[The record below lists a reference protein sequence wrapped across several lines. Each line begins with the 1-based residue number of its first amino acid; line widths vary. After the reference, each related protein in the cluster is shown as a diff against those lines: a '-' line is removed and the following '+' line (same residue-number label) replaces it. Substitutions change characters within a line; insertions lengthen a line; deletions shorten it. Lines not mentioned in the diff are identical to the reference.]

1 MNAQAKTRLQVFREK
16 YPAYNDLSDEE
27 LARGLYKR
35 FYSDL
40 PEADVYREFG
50 LTFDDPS
57 FGTQNLAEASIAENA
72 AKMTPEVLALDPD
85 LEPTVPGYIGE
96 TGKAIVRGFGSG
108 VLSAGAG
115 LAELADAGTDFFGFE
130 DLIDS
135 GDENFLINLAN
146 QGKQSIDENLGVGD
160 AYKDA
165 YIVKVGEA
173 VGSIGSLFAFGG
185 VGGLLGRAASGAK
198 AAGLLGK
205 VGAGGAT
212 GAAGA
217 GLGASEQVARIEEAR
232 SRGIE
237 VSDEDADIAILAG
250 GLVGT
255 TESLVPLGQLKKIRG
270 LKTPERNIKEL
281 KKRLDAANEAG
292 DERLATEIYNRLL
305 REVRYEKAAKS
316 SLEAV
321 RSAVKT
327 GSQEAIQEAVASV
340 AQDAIQNYTYDDS
353 VSFTDSLW
361 DDLTVGFGAGATV
374 DAITTGLFNRRAR
387 ISRQIEQQ
395 KEAELRVKEEESRQ
409 FFLDQADA
417 AKEKLRQ
424 QEIAAQEEAEAN
436 LRKDARDR
444 RLAGEM
450 AAIEA
455 GREAERQRQR
465 TYEDLV
471 ESQQGRGETSLTGKA
486 QDYARR
492 LARNVT
498 SKGGQFPDAGTF
510 SIDQRTTPD
519 GVEFFA
525 KHSISD
531 EVYGSGSPIYEET
544 AHLVSNLNNEI
555 INRRVNQSIID
566 AMDLSPEPYS
576 PEQSES
582 LYAIGQ
588 RLNRP
593 DRFTITASSLN
604 QAAGTIDTPKTPFA
618 EGVSIDRLHEMQYGV
633 PPLTDRG
640 KKIYKDLTGLTA
652 AQKINFE
659 RRKKG
664 LKEVSNFDLQEA
676 REVLGEDFPKVF
688 DVLLD
693 AKTSDINAPIREFG
707 QVGAKLK
714 TKREIGQILRDKNIT
729 SGLETPEV
737 EYIFDKIV
745 NEKDV
750 NKMTPSQG
758 EFLASELRQL
768 PRLPTP
774 TNIPDFRPK
783 PYTRKQYDE
792 AQAFVIES
800 GDGTLQNIESF
811 LSDQGSEKRIG
822 VVANAIRNDLKKA
835 GTIREDDTVAVTP
848 LLEDQRPVAAPIEKV
863 PFTSTQKRDEDAL
876 LKDLQESV
884 DKELTGLGLSDIKGR
899 VLDVLKFGP
908 VTREGEV
915 VLGDFERE
923 LSADTTGYFL
933 PSARTIFTAIDRA
946 KRKSRDNSPESLR
959 ASIMDTLDHEVL
971 HATREL
977 DLWED
982 KEWRLLEN
990 LARKKTVP
998 GKPNVTFYQSIID
1011 NPGYQNLS
1019 PVGKMEEAVA
1029 ELIRSGRKDKAM
1041 IAGKPRAMVERMFNF
1056 FEKTNNALRGTG
1068 FQSFEDVLDRLE
1080 SGEVGA
1086 RERGKVRTLR
1096 SLEKSLLAVP
1106 ERGIG
1111 RERDVA
1117 PDFIEDPSDE
1127 PLFQRRPSTT
1137 PIESA
1142 VRLANKKYNDYN
1154 TAVEDEFFG
1163 KFWPSLMSEV
1173 GGTVSSDKVRTA
1185 SKRAIRDIEDFIK
1198 ENPKYRDYYAEDLSA
1213 TRSAL
1218 ESRYGQ
1224 ITDDDLLFYQVANGL
1239 TSPATSL
1246 PANVGD
1252 ALKIFDL
1259 YKQKGNLD
1267 DIELGLSAKGNR
1279 VIKSAP
1285 FTISGTT
1292 SATKAKSLKV
1302 IDELISNFSNS
1313 PTPVKSAIDFLKE
1326 GVSVKELQDF
1336 NRQMGYKSNV
1346 SNIGAIKSL
1355 VKQATGQDQEIPRMF
1370 IFGKKIGAYT
1380 LNLAGDPRYTTID
1393 VWESRFIR
1401 SYFNNLFERNTGLPA
1416 NVEEDALFQ
1425 DFSKIFKEEYDKL
1438 SGVQADPASL
1448 QAMRWFYM
1456 IDAAKKAGYRGA
1468 STSETISE
1476 ITNRYINR
1484 DGRTSE
1490 ARRREGDAEIVEE
1503 IRSPSQEV
1511 NDQRDQDL
1519 VLKTDEAADLYV
1531 DSLKERNDVDSP
1543 LYSLDQTPEIRKPL
1557 KESEARGEP
1566 PLSIQSGTYSIG
1578 DKIIYQLQDKFIGL
1592 KKAVADVNKYRRS
1605 LGLSNIPP
1613 ELDPYIGE
1621 ESIPGKLGQKFRE
1634 FKQNRLEP
1642 LANKIADNNFSTD
1655 EVDEFLILRHEI
1667 ERNKRIQQ
1675 RNPQTDPETNPG
1687 SGKLQTGEAL
1697 TDSFVKKRMMDRYGL
1712 SWDDATQTWSGGNK
1726 RTKKLLDI
1734 AADFDQINRESNL
1747 ELLRGG
1753 LIDQDGFDYIDN
1765 LYKYYAPLSGKDP
1778 DEDAAEAAIIGSSMS
1793 TKGKEYLTAKGR
1805 TSAAQ
1810 SPLGHAMF
1818 NAERSIARSLKNKE
1832 FGQKLLNLVRE
1843 NPDADYWRVIGPGDP
1858 EYVRALESKL
1868 TYVGSDPAL
1877 QNQKYSSVP
1886 PGQNPKD
1893 FIRQVVFKPDNLGKA
1908 FNKEFIGVKENGQ
1921 QYYVFLKDKRLRE
1934 AIASFDVGTVDNLF
1948 TKFGIVNRYL
1958 SMVNTSLNP
1967 EFVVGNFTKDLQT
1980 AIFNIL
1986 GEQNMS
1992 QGKAKDQA
2000 LISKVIKD
2008 VIPSMGAFYKGL
2020 RRYDSKT
2027 NTVNPALLAKE
2038 FFTGMSPKDQADFNE
2053 FTSAGAKADWFHTRP
2068 PEEQVKT
2075 INDMINMSR
2084 GTFFGSFKKRYD
2096 AVLQFVE
2103 DTNSAVENA
2112 VRFATFKASRDELID
2127 SGIPRDRAVAQ
2138 AASLAK
2144 NLTINF
2150 NRRGMQGEIVNAI
2163 YLFFNASVQGTANF
2177 ARGLFGPKGNPFS
2190 KEASRVKQAAIGGL
2204 ITMGALSAL
2213 RAEEESEENPETGRS
2228 YYSEIPDYIKERN
2241 MVIMAEPNIARTE
2254 GASNIYVDDDGNEY
2268 EGKQYYY
2275 TVPLPYGY
2283 NVFHVLGQNIF
2294 EMTQDHISPT
2304 KAAGNV
2310 TSAFMGSFSPI
2321 GFSGISSLA
2330 PTASQPFVEV
2340 ARNKNF
2346 FGGPI
2351 YREPDLI
2358 PGQAPFPESSLAFG
2372 STRQPFID
2380 TAKTLNALFGEGSEN
2395 VPGYIDI
2402 SPDILEHFYEFI
2414 LGGAGTFA
2422 IRSATA
2428 FDKYAKDED
2437 LLPSEK
2443 PFLRRLKGET
2453 NASESQADF
2462 FERSNRIEQR
2472 SRQLEILR
2480 GQERVDYRREHGDQL
2495 AMLSRLKLAKKQIRE
2510 LRQRIKVAKQR
2521 AALSP
2526 ENALKYGK
2534 LEQDLFDRIDSIY
2547 NKFNKAYDSRVGR
2560 TKI

>member
-1 MNAQAKTRLQVFREK
+1 MNAQVKSKLQLFREK
-16 YPAYNDLSDEE
+16 YPAYDDLSDQE
-27 LARGLYKR
+27 LANALYKKY
-35 FYSDL
+35 YSDL
-40 PEADVYREFG
+40 AEPDVYRMLG
-50 LTFDDPS
+50 LPTDDPS

-72 AKMTPEVLALDPD
+72 AAMTPEVLALDPD
-85 LEPTVPGYIGE
+85 LEATVPGYIGE

-205 VGAGGAT
+205 AGATGAT

-217 GLGASEQVARIEEAR
+217 GLGSSEQVARIEEAKN
-232 SRGIE
+232 RGIE
-237 VSDEDADIAILAG
+237 VSDADADKAILAG
-250 GLVGT
+250 GVIGLS
-255 TESLVPLGQLKKIRG
+255 EALVPLGQLKKIRG

-305 REVRYEKAAKS
+305 REVRNEKAAKS

-340 AQDAIQNYTYDDS
+340 AQDAVQNYTYDDS

-387 ISRQIEQQ
+387 ISRQIEQE
-395 KEAELRVKEEESRQ
+395 KEAELRAKEEEARE
-409 FFLDQADA
+409 FFLDRA
-417 AKEKLRQ
+417 
-424 QEIAAQEEAEAN
+424 EEAKVKQE
-436 LRKDARDR
+436 RDE
-444 RLAGEM
+444 RLAAEM
-450 AAIEA
+450 SELEAQRAEQRRIESERFVPQQPYA
-455 GREAERQRQR
+455 GRK
-465 TYEDLV
+465 
-471 ESQQGRGETSLTGKA
+471 TSLTEKA
-486 QDYARR
+486 KDYARQLTR
-492 LARNVT
+492 DALSRGDV
-498 SKGGQFPDAGTF
+498 FPDAGVF
-510 SIDQRTTPD
+510 QVGQEQTPD
-519 GVEFFA
+519 GVVFTA

-531 EVYGSGSPIYEET
+531 EVYGSGSQTYEEA
-544 AHLVSNLNNEI
+544 AHLASNLNNEI
-555 INRRVNQSIID
+555 INRRVNRSIID
-566 AMDLSPEPYS
+566 AMDLAPDPYS
-576 PEQSES
+576 PEQAETV
-582 LYAIGQ
+582 YAIGQ

-604 QAAGTIDTPKTPFA
+604 QAAGTVDTPNTPFA

-664 LKEVSNFDLQEA
+664 LQEVSNFDLQEA

-693 AKTSDINAPIREFG
+693 AKTSDINAPIKEFG

-737 EYIFDKIV
+737 EYIFEKIV

-768 PRLPTP
+768 PRISTP
-774 TNIPDFRPK
+774 TNLPDFRPK
-783 PYTRKQYDE
+783 PYTRRQYDE

-800 GDGTLQNIESF
+800 GDGTSQNIESF
-811 LSDQGSEKRIG
+811 FSDQGSEKRVGLI
-822 VVANAIRNDLKKA
+822 AKAIRDDLKKA
-835 GTIREDDTVAVTP
+835 GTIREDDTVSVP
-848 LLEDQRPVAAPIEKV
+848 PRIEDLRPAPEQV
-863 PFTSTQKRDEDAL
+863 ETEESVSEL
-876 LKDLQESV
+876 SMSLQEAV
-884 DKELTGLGLSDIKGR
+884 ERELTGLGLSDIKGR
-899 VLDVLKFGP
+899 VLDVLKRGP
-908 VTREGEV
+908 VTREGEII
-915 VLGDFERE
+915 LGDFERE
-923 LSADTTGYFL
+923 LPRGTSGYYL
-933 PSARTIFTAIDRA
+933 PSARTIFTAIDQA
-946 KRKSRDNSPESLR
+946 KRKARDDSPESLR
-959 ASIMDTLDHEVL
+959 ASIMDTLDHEIL

-1011 NPGYQNLS
+1011 NPGYQDLS

-1068 FQSFEDVLDRLE
+1068 FQSFENVLDRLE

-1117 PDFIEDPSDE
+1117 PDFIRDPSDE

-1655 EVDEFLILRHEI
+1655 EVDEFLILRHAI

-1726 RTKKLLDI
+1726 RTKRLLDI

-1908 FNKEFIGVKENGQ
+1908 FNKDFIGVKENGQ
-1921 QYYVFLKDKRLRE
+1921 QYYVFLNDKRLRE